1 MLDLYL
7 LDFGFWFL
15 TRLSWAICLYEVVT
29 LFKGSSVVAC
39 LVDSIQHL
47 LPV

>member
-7 LDFGFWFL
+7 LDFVFWLL
-15 TRLSWAICLYEVVT
+15 TRLSWAICVFEVVT

-39 LVDSIQHL
+39 LIDSTQHL
-47 LPV
+47 LLV